1 MLYREDYDVATA
13 TTGVTDPAVRHH
25 TEGKTVRNVVVA
37 KGKLVNIVV
46 S

>member
-1 MLYREDYDVATA
+1 MSSHVPCGGADGALECRERNPT
-13 TTGVTDPAVRHH
+13 HH
-25 TEGKTVRNVVVA
+25 TEGKTLRNVVVA